1 MKKPVAVG
9 RIYGRQPWTEE
20 DLHESM
26 KKKKADITKERPEKM
41 WDGYK
46 NIRSTEEIRREK
58 KEISWDSD
66 EEEIT
71 EQEEN
76 DVYMASI
83 TEEKGREVSEED
95 VLKYMAT
102 IDEINIEQDITCC
115 FTDKEG
121 FALSLQ

>member
-26 KKKKADITKERPEKM
+26 KKKEAGIPKERPEKM

-46 NIRSTEEIRREK
+46 NIRSSEEIRRER

-76 DVYMASI
+76 NVYIASI
-83 TEEKGREVSEED
+83 TEGGGREVSEED
-95 VLKYMAT
+95 VSYYMTT
-102 IDEINIEQDITCC
+102 IDEMNIEQDI
-115 FTDKEG
+115 
-121 FALSLQ
+121 